1 MVKPNKTKAKV
12 QAGGVAFGASVS
24 PHEAGL
30 VELAGLLGFD
40 YVVIDWEHYLFD
52 ARMVEECI
60 RAAELRGLTPIVRMQ
75 NNPERIQHLLN
86 AGAQGVLIARV
97 NDANDVRAILAAA
110 KFHPEGKR
118 TVFYNGRGGDFGL
131 AVAPGESRQWT
142 LDTNRETLI
151 GCIIEEIT
159 GVNELANIL
168 AFPEIDMIHLGPWD
182 LAHSMGWP
190 PQDEVGDLG
199 DKIVSEATKAGKAM
213 STTWGGSAD
222 KWSDALAKGY
232 RMFTVSPRGYFKT
245 GGAQFLR
252 QVKEIAASKGMIA

>member
-12 QAGGVAFGASVS
+12 RAGGVAFGASVS

-131 AVAPGESRQWT
+131 AVAPGECRQWT

-190 PQDEVGDLG
+190 PQDEVRDLG

-252 QVKEIAASKGMIA
+252 QAKEIAASKGMTA